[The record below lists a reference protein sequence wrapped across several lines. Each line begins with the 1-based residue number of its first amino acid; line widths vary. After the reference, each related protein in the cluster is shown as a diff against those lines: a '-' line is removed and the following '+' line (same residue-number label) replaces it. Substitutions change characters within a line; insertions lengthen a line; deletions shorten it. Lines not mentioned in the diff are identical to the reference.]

1 MSKEQINACKLF
13 NVNIVDGFSL
23 KINKSLE
30 IVPCAQQNKLENFI
44 EEVKKKN
51 SYFFTFTQTFNK

>member
-1 MSKEQINACKLF
+1 MNACKLF

-30 IVPCAQQNKLENFI
+30 IIPCAQQNKLENFI

-51 SYFFTFTQTFNK
+51 DYFFTFTQTFNK